1 MNHQT
6 IYVWHKSGANNHYS
20 GLKSIVEENG
30 GKVIFREFS
39 ILSMLF
45 KSLIKLKFNVFSK
58 QILNAFFLFNL
69 LFSKNKK
76 VVLGIAPY
84 DYKLRNILFYLKNH
98 QIYYHTSWSCWD
110 GSFYPKKKRVTPE
123 LKSFWKDFIENK
135 TQHIFAVSQKT
146 KNELLK
152 NYDLNENKISVVYHS
167 LNDQFFNENKSQQ
180 NSGEKLKFVY
190 AGRLRKEKGIEELLD
205 FFAKNPEKELTLAGD
220 GDLKSIVE
228 SFQQKHENII
238 FKGQINEPEKLA
250 KLFGAS
256 HYLILNSKKSQ
267 KWEELFGMVLIEA
280 MACGAIPIATN
291 HTGPRE
297 IIRSGENG
305 FLVEENEMI
314 DFLANLNSENYNV
327 EIQKNALKSASEFKS
342 SAIGQRWK
350 VILED

>member
-6 IYVWHKSGANNHYS
+6 IYVLHKSGANSHYS
-20 GLKSIVEENG
+20 GLKSIVEQNVGE
-30 GKVIFREFS
+30 IIIREFS
-39 ILSMLF
+39 ILSMLIN
-45 KSLIKLKFNVFSK
+45 SLIKLKCKVFFK
-58 QILNAFFLFNL
+58 QIINAFFLLNL
-69 LFSKNKK
+69 LISKEKK

-84 DYKLRNILFYLKNH
+84 DYKFRNILFYLKNH
-98 QIYYHTSWSCWD
+98 QVYYHTSWTCWD
-110 GSFYPKKKRVTPE
+110 GSFYPKKKRITPE
-123 LKSFWKDFIENK
+123 LKAFWKDFIENRTK
-135 TQHIFAVSQKT
+135 HIFAVSQKT
-146 KNELLK
+146 KNELLA

-167 LNDQFFNENKSQQ
+167 LNDKFFNENKSQQ
-180 NSGEKLKFVY
+180 NSGEKLKFIY